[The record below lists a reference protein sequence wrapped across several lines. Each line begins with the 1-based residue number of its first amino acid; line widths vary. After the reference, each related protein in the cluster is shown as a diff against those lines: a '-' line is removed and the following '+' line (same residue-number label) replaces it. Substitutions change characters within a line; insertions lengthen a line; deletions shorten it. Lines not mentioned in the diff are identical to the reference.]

1 MSAGGGYG
9 GASGSVS
16 LDINTLDESV
26 NSNTNIG
33 NSLTHF
39 TIGTA
44 DVPLP
49 IHVKLAAIDQTLTD
63 TFWNQDERSVIRD
76 KKRHLAKAL
85 TDYATNKRAHISAGL
100 HTIISIYI
108 I

>member
-16 LDINTLDESV
+16 LDINKLDESV

-33 NSLTHF
+33 SSLTHF
-39 TIGTA
+39 TIGTV

-49 IHVKLAAIDQTLTD
+49 IHVKIAPIDQTLTD
-63 TFWNQDERSVIRD
+63 TFWDQNERSVIRQ
-76 KKRHLAKAL
+76 KKTHMAKAL
-85 TDYATNKRAHISAGL
+85 TDYAENKRARIAAGWYTTL
-100 HTIISIYI
+100 Y
-108 I
+108 